1 MHDEKKDFRV
11 YVDVVYRKKW
21 LILFIFLIVFLAA
34 LYFVRKQA
42 PSYSSSSSIYI
53 ESGNPA
59 AMAVTLTAD
68 AQGKRPIEFFMGI
81 LESRSF
87 RDAVRDAVR
96 DHAISRG
103 MPPIQATDLS
113 REAIESL
120 QIKRSKNEGFY
131 TVIAESESPDIAY
144 ATDSLAVS
152 LFMERC
158 ILYARQQT
166 NAMTA
171 FVAMQ
176 FDSARARLERA
187 EDNLQA
193 FRKQHNLIQAGGGP
207 ATDPSL
213 PIDYVRLVEGY
224 YDARQERQTAQ
235 AALEAAEEASR
246 LLRINLDTLAT
257 DKLRRALPALDLA
270 EAEERT
276 RKARTELQLKELQ
289 EQSFLAQ
296 LQAYEASHPGLSD
309 VSIGYLRLVRE
320 RDIYVRL
327 SDLLLERR
335 EELRVKSASETGGVR
350 VVDAPS
356 EPTPKPSRAPLILIF
371 AAIIGLSLG
380 AGAAFLLEA
389 MDTSVRTVNDITEAL
404 EVPTIGTIPSIG
416 VTPGGK
422 RRRETERRRVLISDG
437 NPKDPIAEAYRT
449 LRTSLL
455 FSSGDQ
461 PIRSVVVSS
470 AGQAEGKS
478 ITVANLAIV
487 CAQMGQRTVIL
498 DADLRRPVQHILFEL
513 EREEGLTDA
522 LVHRRELSEVAK
534 PTSIE
539 NLDVVTCGVIPPNPA
554 TLLGSAAM
562 GERIEEL
569 AQHYDIV
576 IIDTPPVIVV
586 TDAVLVARKTDGVL
600 LVVRCN
606 STPREAARHTAETL
620 RTANIPLIGAVLND
634 MDVTRRYG
642 GYHYYNY
649 YYHYYYGGYYGS
661 SDGSGDTKTAKT

>member
-21 LILFIFLIVFLAA
+21 LILFIFLIVFLTT
-34 LYFVRKQA
+34 LYFVRRQA
-42 PSYSSSSSIYI
+42 PSYTSSSSIYI
-53 ESGNPA
+53 ESGNPN
-59 AMAVTLTAD
+59 AMALTVSSD

-87 RDAVRDAVR
+87 RESVRDAVR
-96 DHAISRG
+96 GHAISRG

-113 REAIESL
+113 AKAIESL
-120 QIKRSKNEGFY
+120 QVKRSKNEGFY
-131 TVIAESESPDIAY
+131 TLTAESESPDIAY
-144 ATDSLAVS
+144 ATDSLTVG
-152 LFMERC
+152 LFIERC

-166 NAMTA
+166 SGMTA

-193 FRKQHNLIQAGGGP
+193 FRKQHNLIQVGGDP

-276 RKARTELQLKELQ
+276 RKARTDLQLKELQ
-289 EQSFLAQ
+289 EQSFLSQ

-356 EPTPKPSRAPLILIF
+356 EATPKPSRALLILVF
-371 AAIIGLSLG
+371 SAIIGLSLG
-380 AGAAFLLEA
+380 VGAAFLLEM
-389 MDTSVRTVNDITEAL
+389 MDTSVRTVGDITEAL

-416 VTPGGK
+416 VAPGGK
-422 RRRETERRRVLISDG
+422 RRRESERRRVLISDG
-437 NPKDPIAEAYRT
+437 NPKDPVAEAYRT

-455 FSSGDQ
+455 YSSGDQ
-461 PIRSVVVSS
+461 PIR
-470 AGQAEGKS
+470 
-478 ITVANLAIV
+478 
-487 CAQMGQRTVIL
+487 
-498 DADLRRPVQHILFEL
+498 
-513 EREEGLTDA
+513 
-522 LVHRRELSEVAK
+522 
-534 PTSIE
+534 
-539 NLDVVTCGVIPPNPA
+539 
-554 TLLGSAAM
+554 
-562 GERIEEL
+562 
-569 AQHYDIV
+569 
-576 IIDTPPVIVV
+576 
-586 TDAVLVARKTDGVL
+586 
-600 LVVRCN
+600 
-606 STPREAARHTAETL
+606 
-620 RTANIPLIGAVLND
+620 
-634 MDVTRRYG
+634 
-642 GYHYYNY
+642 
-649 YYHYYYGGYYGS
+649 
-661 SDGSGDTKTAKT
+661 